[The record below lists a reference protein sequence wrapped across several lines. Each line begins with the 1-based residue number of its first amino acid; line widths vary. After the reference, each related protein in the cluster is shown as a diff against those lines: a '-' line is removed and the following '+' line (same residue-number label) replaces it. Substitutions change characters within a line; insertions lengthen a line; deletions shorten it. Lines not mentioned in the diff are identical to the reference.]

1 MIVGNGMISNKF
13 KEYSNLLEDVVIFAS
28 GVSDSS
34 ENNQENFI
42 REKELLLKT
51 IEENKD
57 KKIVYF
63 SSVLVNFSE
72 KPYYKHKLEM
82 EKIIESNSISYIIYR
97 LPQII
102 GGDGNKNNIVNH
114 IKNSIINQ
122 TPISIYIN
130 AERALIGIDDLVQF
144 ILFSFNLINN
154 EVVILSQIEKI
165 FVTDLYDKISHR
177 LKKHT
182 FVSYISDMF
191 GLDNW
196 ELENSKIVD
205 EWLDGVDTFN
215 YTNNIIKKYID
226 GNTNWIL

>member
-1 MIVGNGMISNKF
+1 M
-13 KEYSNLLEDVVIFAS
+13 
-28 GVSDSS
+28 
-34 ENNQENFI
+34 
-42 REKELLLKT
+42 
-51 IEENKD
+51 
-57 KKIVYF
+57 
-63 SSVLVNFSE
+63 
-72 KPYYKHKLEM
+72 
-82 EKIIESNSISYIIYR
+82 
-97 LPQII
+97 
-102 GGDGNKNNIVNH
+102 NH

-177 LKKHT
+177 LKRHT